1 MTQTFTVIANADKS
15 KAYFDHEVALVATF
29 QPNTYG
35 RTAEHLFVTECI
47 LKMGHRLVSDDD
59 IVVVGTLDEMV
70 D

>member
-1 MTQTFTVIANADKS
+1 MAQTFTVITNADKS
-15 KAYFDHEVALVATF
+15 KTYFDDAVSEVATF

-35 RTAEHLFVTECI
+35 RTSEHLFVTECI